1 MTHTVDWA
9 PSNCLACDRQ
19 TDTNAFCS
27 QVCHL
32 AEHEN
37 FFITSVHSQQ
47 RKRSLIMSGSSQSS
61 LISFQS
67 DASGVL
73 GGKPMSEE
81 ALKELREY
89 ASAFD
94 LSRCQRRQRT
104 P

>member
-1 MTHTVDWA
+1 MAQKVDWA
-9 PSNCLACDRQ
+9 PSNCLACDKQ

-27 QVCHL
+27 EFCRL

-37 FFITSVHSQQ
+37 FFVTSVHSQQ
-47 RKRSLIMSGSSQSS
+47 RKRSLIRSSSSQSS

-67 DASGVL
+67 PASGVL
-73 GGKPMSEE
+73 GGKPMSEK

-94 LSRCQRRQRT
+94 LSRYERRRRA